1 MTYARKIQ
9 DGEILKYGI
18 RTGRVG
24 YYPPS
29 DEEYAHRDNKILD
42 ANVKLVMRPWL
53 LKQQET
59 IKTDGHYVWQDNGEM
74 QSTRECF
81 DALWDGSIDSP
92 EVADAKNRLAT
103 ERLKNMKQNPNPR
116 YSIKVNDDGTSVYF
130 SGHTEIG
137 GFEFLEGI
145 DSQK

>member
-1 MTYARKIQ
+1 MTYAERSISAA
-9 DGEILKYGI
+9 D
-18 RTGRVG
+18 VDVD
-24 YYPPS
+24 YPVYFS
-29 DEEYAHRDNKILD
+29 
-42 ANVKLVMRPWL
+42 
-53 LKQQET
+53 
-59 IKTDGHYVWQDNGEM
+59 
-74 QSTRECF
+74 S
-81 DALWDGSIDSP
+81 SIDSP